1 MSNENTGYLKWEEIK
16 QEGLACTR
24 LHERV
29 LTLNMNMSRTQECPY
44 WRDFCFSSESGEEE
58 VEKVLIYFLSYIT
71 STFFSLPDQ
80 RSKDQGSNYKGWKQ
94 R

>member
-44 WRDFCFSSESGEEE
+44 WRDFSVFPVNLGKRRWRRC
-58 VEKVLIYFLSYIT
+58 
-71 STFFSLPDQ
+71 
-80 RSKDQGSNYKGWKQ
+80 
-94 R
+94 